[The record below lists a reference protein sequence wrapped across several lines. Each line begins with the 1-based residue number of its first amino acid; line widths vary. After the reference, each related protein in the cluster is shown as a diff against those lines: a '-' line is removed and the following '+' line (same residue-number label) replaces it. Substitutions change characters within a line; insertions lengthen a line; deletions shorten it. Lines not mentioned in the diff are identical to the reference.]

1 MEPRMKAERS
11 AATSQRWS
19 AYLMSAAI
27 CGVAAALAALLP
39 DALDLANIV
48 MVFLL
53 GVLAV
58 AVRYGRGPAIF
69 AAFLSVAT
77 FDFLY
82 VPPRYS
88 FSVADVQVLPPF
100 VVMLVVALVIGQL
113 TAALRS
119 ELRIASAREARM
131 RALYAMSRDLSGA
144 ILPEQVARMAAHF
157 LDAEFEAR
165 AALMVADDEGR
176 LQRPLPVP
184 TPASDVDIGIA
195 QRVFDHAEPAG
206 IGADAFPEAPLLY
219 LPLKAAMRTRGV
231 LAVEPRHP
239 ARL

>member
-1 MEPRMKAERS
+1 MKAERS
-11 AATSQRWS
+11 AETSQRWS

-82 VPPRYS
+82 VPPRY
-88 FSVADVQVLPPF
+88 
-100 VVMLVVALVIGQL
+100 
-113 TAALRS
+113 
-119 ELRIASAREARM
+119 
-131 RALYAMSRDLSGA
+131 
-144 ILPEQVARMAAHF
+144 
-157 LDAEFEAR
+157 
-165 AALMVADDEGR
+165 
-176 LQRPLPVP
+176 
-184 TPASDVDIGIA
+184 
-195 QRVFDHAEPAG
+195 
-206 IGADAFPEAPLLY
+206 
-219 LPLKAAMRTRGV
+219 
-231 LAVEPRHP
+231 
-239 ARL
+239 